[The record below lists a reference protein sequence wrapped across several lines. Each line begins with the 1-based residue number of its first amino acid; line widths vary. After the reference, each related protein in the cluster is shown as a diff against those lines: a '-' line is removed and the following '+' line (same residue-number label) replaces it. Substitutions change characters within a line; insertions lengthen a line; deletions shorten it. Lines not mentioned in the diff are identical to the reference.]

1 MHASPFSTHLMP
13 HCFGSQRHTLAPPRM
28 GISHQKF
35 CQTNSDDPP
44 RRTSANHALGSS
56 SRNIKMAWVFPF
68 VQGAPKHMVHP
79 PETRPM
85 SPHFKPPHC
94 QTPPTA
100 RPSCEKFCSC
110 LITQCDL
117 HCEAPAQ
124 ILNLTPI
131 LALNTALTLKGLTLT
146 WRMTPPLPAAH
157 PRPHPHPFI

>member
-1 MHASPFSTHLMP
+1 MHASPFPPHLMP

-44 RRTSANHALGSS
+44 RGTSANHALGSS

-94 QTPPTA
+94 QTPPVIRA
-100 RPSCEKFCSC
+100 GSLIGHGRQRENSCF
-110 LITQCDL
+110 T
-117 HCEAPAQ
+117 
-124 ILNLTPI
+124 
-131 LALNTALTLKGLTLT
+131 ALNQRVHGAPDSTRREIRTLNTCVTFVKYQ
-146 WRMTPPLPAAH
+146 MPQA
-157 PRPHPHPFI
+157 